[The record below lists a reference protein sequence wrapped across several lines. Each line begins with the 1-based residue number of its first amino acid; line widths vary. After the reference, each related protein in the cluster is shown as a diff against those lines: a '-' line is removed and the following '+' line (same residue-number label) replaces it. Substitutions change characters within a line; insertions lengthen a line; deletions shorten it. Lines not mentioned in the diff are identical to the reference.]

1 MVTVDQAAHEEATAG
16 AQVVVSPI
24 QEQEVMYLQH
34 EPTNTLVKVLADTQ
48 KLKVQQVAT
57 IT

>member
-16 AQVVVSPI
+16 AQVVVSQI

-34 EPTNTLVKVLADTQ
+34 EPTNIQGRVLADTQ
-48 KLKVQQVAT
+48 KLKVQQVE
-57 IT
+57 ITT